1 MRYSKYVKKPLET
14 SGNSACAAATILAQN
29 QPASPAGATAQA
41 LRKSSCLVRGL
52 YLLQAGGRIL
62 QATEAHQ
69 ALLHHAGNAFLVM
82 LALPARLASRCTAE
96 PAQRRIATVCAR
108 RACVAT

>member
-29 QPASPAGATAQA
+29 QPASPAGWRQNF
-41 LRKSSCLVRGL
+41 
-52 YLLQAGGRIL
+52 AGDRS
-62 QATEAHQ
+62 

>member
-14 SGNSACAAATILAQN
+14 RYSSSLAKIVLSGAWPVLASGWRQN
-29 QPASPAGATAQA
+29 FAGD
-41 LRKSSCLVRGL
+41 RS
-52 YLLQAGGRIL
+52 
-62 QATEAHQ
+62 

>member
-29 QPASPAGATAQA
+29 QPASPAGWRQNF
-41 LRKSSCLVRGL
+41 
-52 YLLQAGGRIL
+52 AGDRS
-62 QATEAHQ
+62 

-82 LALPARLASRCTAE
+82 HMSLKRSCLVASAKLSCSVVGLA
-96 PAQRRIATVCAR
+96 
-108 RACVAT
+108 